1 MLLVQDWLKTVY
13 SETSSSKLNK
23 HYKNWAKLYDKDM
36 SSWGYAYPSQLKEIL
51 SNQIN
56 LKKKIKILDA
66 GCGTGYVAE
75 VLNKLK
81 YNNITGIDFSEEMI
95 AIARS
100 KKIYSRLICQSLNEN
115 IKLRSKQFELII
127 CTGVLTSGHVG
138 PRALKELIR
147 LIKKKGLFICS
158 IAESVYKKN
167 GFEKE
172 IKNLKNLVS
181 IKSISKAFVALP
193 NNKNSAKSRMYI
205 LEKLT

>member
-1 MLLVQDWLKTVY
+1 MKDWLKTVY

-23 HYKNWAKLYDKDM
+23 HYKNWANLYDIDM
-36 SSWGYAYPSQLKEIL
+36 SSWGYAYPLQLNKIL
-51 SNQIN
+51 TNKLR
-56 LKKKIKILDA
+56 LKKTIKILDA

-75 VLNKLK
+75 VLSKLNYK
-81 YNNITGIDFSEEMI
+81 NITGIDFSEEMLT
-95 AIARS
+95 IARS
-100 KKIYSRLICQSLNEN
+100 KKIYKKLMCQSLNEK
-115 IKLRSKQFELII
+115 IELRSKQFELII

-138 PRALKELIR
+138 PSALHELVRI
-147 LIKKKGLFICS
+147 LKPQGFFICS

-205 LEKLT
+205 LEKLN

>member
-1 MLLVQDWLKTVY
+1 MKDWLKTVY

-23 HYKNWAKLYDKDM
+23 HYKNWANLYDIDM
-36 SSWGYAYPSQLKEIL
+36 SSWGYAYPLQLNKIL
-51 SNQIN
+51 TNKLR
-56 LKKKIKILDA
+56 LKKTIKILDA

-75 VLNKLK
+75 VLSKLNYK
-81 YNNITGIDFSEEMI
+81 NITGIDFSEEML

-100 KKIYSRLICQSLNEN
+100 KKIYKKLMCQSLNEK
-115 IKLRSKQFELII
+115 IELRSKQFELII

-138 PRALKELIR
+138 PSAMHELVRLLKPQ
-147 LIKKKGLFICS
+147 GFFICS

-205 LEKLT
+205 LEKLK

>member
-1 MLLVQDWLKTVY
+1 MKDWLKTVY

-23 HYKNWAKLYDKDM
+23 HYKNWANLYDTDM
-36 SSWGYAYPSQLKEIL
+36 SSWGYAYPLQLNKIL
-51 SNQIN
+51 TNKLK
-56 LKKKIKILDA
+56 LKKTIKILDA

-75 VLNKLK
+75 VLSKLNYK
-81 YNNITGIDFSEEMI
+81 NITGIDFSEEML

-100 KKIYSRLICQSLNEN
+100 KKIYKKLMCQSLNET
-115 IKLRSKQFELII
+115 IELRSKQFELII

-138 PRALKELIR
+138 PSAINELVRLLKPQ
-147 LIKKKGLFICS
+147 GFFVCS

-205 LEKLT
+205 LEKLS

>member
-1 MLLVQDWLKTVY
+1 MKDWLKTVY
-13 SETSSSKLNK
+13 SETSSSNLNK
-23 HYKNWAKLYDKDM
+23 HYKNWANLYDTDM
-36 SSWGYAYPSQLKEIL
+36 SSWGYAYPLQLNKIL
-51 SNQIN
+51 TNKLK
-56 LKKKIKILDA
+56 LKKTIKILDA

-75 VLNKLK
+75 VLSKLNYK
-81 YNNITGIDFSEEMI
+81 NITGIDFSEEML

-100 KKIYSRLICQSLNEN
+100 KKIYKKLMCQSLNET
-115 IKLRSKQFELII
+115 IELRSKQFELII

-138 PRALKELIR
+138 PSAINELVRLLKPQ
-147 LIKKKGLFICS
+147 GFFVCS

-181 IKSISKAFVALP
+181 IKSTSKAFVALP

-205 LEKLT
+205 LEKLS

>member
-1 MLLVQDWLKTVY
+1 MKDWLKTVY

-23 HYKNWAKLYDKDM
+23 HYKNWANLYDTDM
-36 SSWGYAYPSQLKEIL
+36 SSWGYAYPLQLNKIL
-51 SNQIN
+51 TNKLR
-56 LKKKIKILDA
+56 LKKTIKILDA

-75 VLNKLK
+75 VLNKLNYK
-81 YNNITGIDFSEEMI
+81 NITGIDFSEEML

-100 KKIYSRLICQSLNEN
+100 KKIYKKLICQSLNEK
-115 IKLRSKQFELII
+115 IELRSKQFELII

-138 PRALKELIR
+138 PSAINELVRLLKPQ
-147 LIKKKGLFICS
+147 GFFVCS

-167 GFEKE
+167 GFEKA
-172 IKNLKNLVS
+172 IQNLKDLVS

-205 LEKLT
+205 LEKLN

>member
-1 MLLVQDWLKTVY
+1 MKDWLKTVY

-23 HYKNWAKLYDKDM
+23 HYKNWANLYDTDM
-36 SSWGYAYPSQLKEIL
+36 SSWGYAYPLQLNKIL
-51 SNQIN
+51 TNKLK
-56 LKKKIKILDA
+56 LKKTIKILDA

-75 VLNKLK
+75 VLSKLNYK
-81 YNNITGIDFSEEMI
+81 NIIGIDFSEEML

-100 KKIYSRLICQSLNEN
+100 KKIYKKLMCQSLNEK
-115 IKLRSKQFELII
+115 IELRSKQFELII

-138 PRALKELIR
+138 PSAMHELVRILKPQ
-147 LIKKKGLFICS
+147 GFFICS

-205 LEKLT
+205 LEKLN

>member
-1 MLLVQDWLKTVY
+1 MKDWLKTVY

-23 HYKNWAKLYDKDM
+23 HYKNWANLYDTDM
-36 SSWGYAYPSQLKEIL
+36 SSWGYAYPLQLNKIL
-51 SNQIN
+51 TNKLK
-56 LKKKIKILDA
+56 LKKTIKILDA

-75 VLNKLK
+75 VLSKLNYK
-81 YNNITGIDFSEEMI
+81 NITGIDFSEEML

-100 KKIYSRLICQSLNEN
+100 KKIYKKLMCQSLIEK
-115 IKLRSKQFELII
+115 IELRSKQFDLII

-138 PRALKELIR
+138 PSAINELVRLLKPQ
-147 LIKKKGLFICS
+147 GFFVCS

-172 IKNLKNLVS
+172 INNLKNLVS

-205 LEKLT
+205 LEKLN

>member
-1 MLLVQDWLKTVY
+1 MKDWLKTVY

-23 HYKNWAKLYDKDM
+23 HYKNWANLYDTDM
-36 SSWGYAYPSQLKEIL
+36 SSWGYAYPLQLNKIL
-51 SNQIN
+51 TNKLK
-56 LKKKIKILDA
+56 LKKTIKILDA

-75 VLNKLK
+75 VLSKLNYK
-81 YNNITGIDFSEEMI
+81 NITGIDFSEEML

-100 KKIYSRLICQSLNEN
+100 KKIYKKLMCQSLNET
-115 IKLRSKQFELII
+115 IELRSKQFELII

-138 PRALKELIR
+138 PSAINELVHLLKPQ
-147 LIKKKGLFICS
+147 GFFVCS

-205 LEKLT
+205 LEKLN

>member
-1 MLLVQDWLKTVY
+1 MKDWLKTVY

-23 HYKNWAKLYDKDM
+23 HYKNWANLYDTDM
-36 SSWGYAYPSQLKEIL
+36 SSWGYAYPLQLNKIL
-51 SNQIN
+51 TNKLK
-56 LKKKIKILDA
+56 LKKTIKILDA

-75 VLNKLK
+75 VLSKLNYK
-81 YNNITGIDFSEEMI
+81 NITGIDFSEEMLT
-95 AIARS
+95 IARS
-100 KKIYSRLICQSLNEN
+100 KKIYKKLMCQSLNEK
-115 IKLRSKQFELII
+115 IELRSKQFELII

-138 PRALKELIR
+138 PSALHELVRI
-147 LIKKKGLFICS
+147 LKPQGFFICS

-181 IKSISKAFVALP
+181 IKSISRAFVALP

-205 LEKLT
+205 LEKLI

>member
-1 MLLVQDWLKTVY
+1 MKDWLKTVY

-23 HYKNWAKLYDKDM
+23 HYKNWANLYDTDM
-36 SSWGYAYPSQLKEIL
+36 SSWGYAYPLQLNKIL
-51 SNQIN
+51 TNKLK
-56 LKKKIKILDA
+56 LKKTIKILDA

-75 VLNKLK
+75 VLSKLNYK
-81 YNNITGIDFSEEMI
+81 NITGIDFSEEML

-100 KKIYSRLICQSLNEN
+100 KKIYKKLMCQSLNEK
-115 IKLRSKQFELII
+115 IELRSKQFELII

-138 PRALKELIR
+138 PSAMHELVRLLKP
-147 LIKKKGLFICS
+147 KGFFICS

-205 LEKLT
+205 LEKLN

>member
-1 MLLVQDWLKTVY
+1 MKDWLKTVY

-23 HYKNWAKLYDKDM
+23 HYKNWANLYDTDM
-36 SSWGYAYPSQLKEIL
+36 SSWGYAYPLQLNKIL
-51 SNQIN
+51 TNKLK
-56 LKKKIKILDA
+56 LKKTIKILDA

-75 VLNKLK
+75 VLSKLNYK
-81 YNNITGIDFSEEMI
+81 NITGIDFSEEMLT
-95 AIARS
+95 IARS
-100 KKIYSRLICQSLNEN
+100 KKIYKKLMCQSLNEK
-115 IKLRSKQFELII
+115 IELRSKQFELII

-138 PRALKELIR
+138 PSALHELVRI
-147 LIKKKGLFICS
+147 LKPQGFFICS

-172 IKNLKNLVS
+172 IKNLKTLVS

-205 LEKLT
+205 LEKLN

>member
-1 MLLVQDWLKTVY
+1 MKDWLKTVY
-13 SETSSSKLNK
+13 SETSSSNLNK
-23 HYKNWAKLYDKDM
+23 HYKNWANLYDTDM
-36 SSWGYAYPSQLKEIL
+36 SSWGYAYPLQLNKIL
-51 SNQIN
+51 KNKLK
-56 LKKKIKILDA
+56 LKKTIKILDA

-75 VLNKLK
+75 VLSKLNYK
-81 YNNITGIDFSEEMI
+81 NIIGIDFSEEML

-100 KKIYSRLICQSLNEN
+100 KKIYKKLMCQSLNET
-115 IKLRSKQFELII
+115 IELRSKQFELII

-138 PRALKELIR
+138 PSAINELVRLLKPQ
-147 LIKKKGLFICS
+147 GFFVCS

-205 LEKLT
+205 LEKLS

>member
-1 MLLVQDWLKTVY
+1 MKDWLKTVY

-23 HYKNWAKLYDKDM
+23 HYKNWANLYDIDM
-36 SSWGYAYPSQLKEIL
+36 SSWGYAYPLQLNKIL
-51 SNQIN
+51 TNKLR
-56 LKKKIKILDA
+56 LKKTNKILDA

-75 VLNKLK
+75 VLSKLNYK
-81 YNNITGIDFSEEMI
+81 NITGIDFSEEMLT
-95 AIARS
+95 IARS
-100 KKIYSRLICQSLNEN
+100 KKIYKKLMCQSLNEK
-115 IKLRSKQFELII
+115 IELRSKQFELII

-138 PRALKELIR
+138 PSAMHELVRILKPQ
-147 LIKKKGLFICS
+147 GFFICS

-205 LEKLT
+205 LEKLN

>member
-1 MLLVQDWLKTVY
+1 MNDWLKIVY
-13 SETSSSKLNK
+13 NETSSSKLNK
-23 HYKNWAKLYDKDM
+23 HYKNWANLYDTDM
-36 SSWGYAYPSQLKEIL
+36 SSWGYAYPLQLNKIL
-51 SNQIN
+51 TNKLR
-56 LKKKIKILDA
+56 LKKTIKILDA

-75 VLNKLK
+75 VLNKLNYK
-81 YNNITGIDFSEEMI
+81 NITGIDFSEEML

-100 KKIYSRLICQSLNEN
+100 KKIYKKLICQSLNEK
-115 IKLRSKQFELII
+115 IELRSKQFELII

-138 PRALKELIR
+138 PSAINELVRLLKPQ
-147 LIKKKGLFICS
+147 GFFVCS

-205 LEKLT
+205 LEKLN

>member
-1 MLLVQDWLKTVY
+1 MKDWLKTVY

-23 HYKNWAKLYDKDM
+23 HYKNWANLYDTDM
-36 SSWGYAYPSQLKEIL
+36 SSWGYAYPLQLNKIL
-51 SNQIN
+51 TNKLK
-56 LKKKIKILDA
+56 LKKTIKILDA

-75 VLNKLK
+75 VLSKLNYK
-81 YNNITGIDFSEEMI
+81 NITGIDFSEEMLT
-95 AIARS
+95 IARS
-100 KKIYSRLICQSLNEN
+100 KKIYKKLMCQSLNEK
-115 IKLRSKQFELII
+115 IDLRSKQFELII

-138 PRALKELIR
+138 PSALHELIR
-147 LIKKKGLFICS
+147 ILKPQGFFICS

-205 LEKLT
+205 LEKLN

>member
-1 MLLVQDWLKTVY
+1 MKDWLKTVY

-23 HYKNWAKLYDKDM
+23 HYKNWANLYDTDM
-36 SSWGYAYPSQLKEIL
+36 SSWGYAYPLQLNKIL
-51 SNQIN
+51 TNKLK
-56 LKKKIKILDA
+56 LKKTIKILDA

-75 VLNKLK
+75 VLSKLNYK
-81 YNNITGIDFSEEMI
+81 NITGIDFSEEMLT
-95 AIARS
+95 IARS
-100 KKIYSRLICQSLNEN
+100 KKIYKKLMCQSLNEK
-115 IKLRSKQFELII
+115 IELRSKQFELII

-138 PRALKELIR
+138 PSAMHELVRILKPQ
-147 LIKKKGLFICS
+147 GFFICS

-205 LEKLT
+205 LEKLN

>member
-1 MLLVQDWLKTVY
+1 MKDWLKTVY

-23 HYKNWAKLYDKDM
+23 HYKNWANLYDTDM
-36 SSWGYAYPSQLKEIL
+36 SSWGYAYPLQLNKIL
-51 SNQIN
+51 TNKLK
-56 LKKKIKILDA
+56 LKKTIKILDA

-75 VLNKLK
+75 VLSKLNYK
-81 YNNITGIDFSEEMI
+81 NITGIDFSEEMLT
-95 AIARS
+95 IARS
-100 KKIYSRLICQSLNEN
+100 KKIYKKLMCQSLNEK
-115 IKLRSKQFELII
+115 IELRSKQFELII

-138 PRALKELIR
+138 PSAINELVRLLKPQ
-147 LIKKKGLFICS
+147 GFFICS

-205 LEKLT
+205 LEKLN

>member
-1 MLLVQDWLKTVY
+1 MKDWLKTVY

-23 HYKNWAKLYDKDM
+23 HYKNWANLYDTDM
-36 SSWGYAYPSQLKEIL
+36 SSWGYAYPLQLNKIL
-51 SNQIN
+51 TNKLK
-56 LKKKIKILDA
+56 LKKTIKILDA

-75 VLNKLK
+75 VLSKLNYK
-81 YNNITGIDFSEEMI
+81 NITGIDFSEEML

-100 KKIYSRLICQSLNEN
+100 KKIYKKLMCQSLNET
-115 IKLRSKQFELII
+115 IELRSKQFELII

-138 PRALKELIR
+138 PSAINELVRLLKPQ
-147 LIKKKGLFICS
+147 GFFVCS

-205 LEKLT
+205 LEKLN

>member
-1 MLLVQDWLKTVY
+1 MKDWLKTVY

-23 HYKNWAKLYDKDM
+23 HYKNWANLYDTDM
-36 SSWGYAYPSQLKEIL
+36 SSWGYAYPLQLNKIL
-51 SNQIN
+51 TNKLK
-56 LKKKIKILDA
+56 LKKTIKILDA

-75 VLNKLK
+75 VLSKLNYK
-81 YNNITGIDFSEEMI
+81 NITGIDFSEEML

-100 KKIYSRLICQSLNEN
+100 KKIYKKLICQSLNEK
-115 IKLRSKQFELII
+115 IELRSKQFELII

-138 PRALKELIR
+138 PSAMHELVRLLKPQ
-147 LIKKKGLFICS
+147 GFFICS

-205 LEKLT
+205 LEKLN

>member
-1 MLLVQDWLKTVY
+1 MKDWLKTVY

-23 HYKNWAKLYDKDM
+23 HYKNWANFYDADM
-36 SSWGYAYPSQLKEIL
+36 SSWGYAYPPQLNKIL
-51 SNQIN
+51 TNKLK
-56 LKKKIKILDA
+56 LKKTIKILDA

-75 VLNKLK
+75 VLSKLNYK
-81 YNNITGIDFSEEMI
+81 NITGIDFSEEMLT
-95 AIARS
+95 IARS
-100 KKIYSRLICQSLNEN
+100 KKIYKKLMCQSLNET
-115 IKLRSKQFELII
+115 IELRSKQFELII

-138 PRALKELIR
+138 PSAINELVRLLKPQ
-147 LIKKKGLFICS
+147 GFFVCS

-205 LEKLT
+205 LEKLK

>member
-1 MLLVQDWLKTVY
+1 MKDWLKTVY

-23 HYKNWAKLYDKDM
+23 HYKNWANLYDTDM
-36 SSWGYAYPSQLKEIL
+36 SSWGYAYPLQLNKIL
-51 SNQIN
+51 TNKLR
-56 LKKKIKILDA
+56 LKKTIKILDA

-75 VLNKLK
+75 VLNKLNYK
-81 YNNITGIDFSEEMI
+81 NITGIDFSEEML

-100 KKIYSRLICQSLNEN
+100 KKIYKKLICQSLNEK
-115 IKLRSKQFELII
+115 IELRSKQFELII

-138 PRALKELIR
+138 PNAINELVRLLKPQ
-147 LIKKKGLFICS
+147 GFFVCS

-205 LEKLT
+205 LEKLN

>member
-1 MLLVQDWLKTVY
+1 MKDWLKTVY

-23 HYKNWAKLYDKDM
+23 HYKNWANLYDTDM
-36 SSWGYAYPSQLKEIL
+36 SSWGYAYPLQLNKIL
-51 SNQIN
+51 TNKLK
-56 LKKKIKILDA
+56 LKKTIKILDA

-75 VLNKLK
+75 VLSKLNYK
-81 YNNITGIDFSEEMI
+81 NITGIDFSEEML

-100 KKIYSRLICQSLNEN
+100 KKIYKKLMCQSLNEM
-115 IKLRSKQFELII
+115 IELRSKQFELII

-138 PRALKELIR
+138 PSAINELVRLLKPQ
-147 LIKKKGLFICS
+147 GFFVCS

-205 LEKLT
+205 LEKLN

>member
-1 MLLVQDWLKTVY
+1 MKDWLKTVY

-23 HYKNWAKLYDKDM
+23 HYKNWANLYDTDM
-36 SSWGYAYPSQLKEIL
+36 SSWGYAYPLQLNKIL
-51 SNQIN
+51 TNKLK
-56 LKKKIKILDA
+56 LKKTIKILDA

-75 VLNKLK
+75 VLSKLNYK
-81 YNNITGIDFSEEMI
+81 NITGIDFSEEMLT
-95 AIARS
+95 IARS
-100 KKIYSRLICQSLNEN
+100 KKIYKKLMCQSLNEK
-115 IKLRSKQFELII
+115 IDLRSKQFELII

-138 PRALKELIR
+138 PSALHELIR
-147 LIKKKGLFICS
+147 ILKPQGFFICS
-158 IAESVYKKN
+158 IVESVYKKN

-205 LEKLT
+205 LEKLN

>member
-1 MLLVQDWLKTVY
+1 MKDWLKTVY

-23 HYKNWAKLYDKDM
+23 HYKNWANLYDTDM
-36 SSWGYAYPSQLKEIL
+36 SSWGYAYPLQLNKIL
-51 SNQIN
+51 TNKLK
-56 LKKKIKILDA
+56 LKKTIKILDA

-75 VLNKLK
+75 VLNKLNYK
-81 YNNITGIDFSEEMI
+81 NITGIDFSEEML

-100 KKIYSRLICQSLNEN
+100 KKIYKKLMCQSLNEK
-115 IKLRSKQFELII
+115 IELRSKQFELII

-138 PRALKELIR
+138 PSAMHELVRLLKPQ
-147 LIKKKGLFICS
+147 GFFICS

-205 LEKLT
+205 LEKLN

>member
-1 MLLVQDWLKTVY
+1 MKDWLKTVY
-13 SETSSSKLNK
+13 TETSASKLNK
-23 HYKNWAKLYDKDM
+23 HYKNWANLYDKDM
-36 SSWGYAYPSQLKEIL
+36 SSWGYAYPLQLNKIL
-51 SNQIN
+51 TNKLR
-56 LKKKIKILDA
+56 LKKTIKILDA

-75 VLNKLK
+75 VLNKLNYK
-81 YNNITGIDFSEEMI
+81 NITGIDFSAEML

-100 KKIYSRLICQSLNEN
+100 KKIYKKLMCQSLNEK
-115 IKLRSKQFELII
+115 IELRSKQFELII

-138 PRALKELIR
+138 PSAMHELVRILKPQ
-147 LIKKKGLFICS
+147 GFFICS

-172 IKNLKNLVS
+172 IKNLKKLVS

-205 LEKLT
+205 LEKLN

>member
-1 MLLVQDWLKTVY
+1 MKDWLKTVY

-23 HYKNWAKLYDKDM
+23 HYKNWANLYDTDM
-36 SSWGYAYPSQLKEIL
+36 SSWGYAYPLQLNKIL
-51 SNQIN
+51 TNKLK
-56 LKKKIKILDA
+56 LKKTIKILDA

-75 VLNKLK
+75 VLSKLNYK
-81 YNNITGIDFSEEMI
+81 NITGIDFSEEML

-100 KKIYSRLICQSLNEN
+100 KKIYKKLMCQSLNET
-115 IKLRSKQFELII
+115 IELRSKQFELII

-138 PRALKELIR
+138 PSAINELVRLLKPQ
-147 LIKKKGLFICS
+147 GFFVCS

-167 GFEKE
+167 SFEKE

-181 IKSISKAFVALP
+181 IKSISNAFVALP

-205 LEKLT
+205 LEKLN

>member
-1 MLLVQDWLKTVY
+1 MKDWLKTVY

-23 HYKNWAKLYDKDM
+23 HYKNWANLYDTDM
-36 SSWGYAYPSQLKEIL
+36 SSWGYAYPLQLNKIL
-51 SNQIN
+51 TNKLK
-56 LKKKIKILDA
+56 LKKTIKILDA

-75 VLNKLK
+75 VLNKLNYK
-81 YNNITGIDFSEEMI
+81 NITGIDFSEEML

-100 KKIYSRLICQSLNEN
+100 KKIYKKLMCQSLNET
-115 IKLRSKQFELII
+115 IELRSKQFELII

-138 PRALKELIR
+138 PSAINELVRLLKPQ
-147 LIKKKGLFICS
+147 GFFVCS

-205 LEKLT
+205 LEKLN

>member
-1 MLLVQDWLKTVY
+1 MKDWLKTVY

-23 HYKNWAKLYDKDM
+23 HYKNWANLYDTDM
-36 SSWGYAYPSQLKEIL
+36 SSWGYAYPLQLNKIL
-51 SNQIN
+51 TNKLR
-56 LKKKIKILDA
+56 LKKTIKILDA

-75 VLNKLK
+75 VLNKLNYK
-81 YNNITGIDFSEEMI
+81 NITGIDFSGEML

-100 KKIYSRLICQSLNEN
+100 KKIYNKLICQSLNEK
-115 IKLRSKQFELII
+115 IELRSKQFELII

-138 PRALKELIR
+138 PSAINELVRLLKPQ
-147 LIKKKGLFICS
+147 GFFVCS

-172 IKNLKNLVS
+172 INNLKNLVS

-205 LEKLT
+205 LEKLN

>member
-1 MLLVQDWLKTVY
+1 MKDWLKTVY
-13 SETSSSKLNK
+13 SEKSSSKLNK
-23 HYKNWAKLYDKDM
+23 HYKNWANLYDTDM
-36 SSWGYAYPSQLKEIL
+36 SSWGYAYPLQLNKIL
-51 SNQIN
+51 TNKLK
-56 LKKKIKILDA
+56 LKKTIKILDA

-75 VLNKLK
+75 VLSKLNYK
-81 YNNITGIDFSEEMI
+81 NITGIDFSEEML

-100 KKIYSRLICQSLNEN
+100 KKIYKKLMCQSLNEK
-115 IKLRSKQFELII
+115 IELRSKQFELII

-138 PRALKELIR
+138 PSAINELVRLLKPQ
-147 LIKKKGLFICS
+147 GFFICS

-172 IKNLKNLVS
+172 IKNLKKLVS

-205 LEKLT
+205 LEKLK

>member
-1 MLLVQDWLKTVY
+1 MKDWLKTVY

-23 HYKNWAKLYDKDM
+23 HYKNWANLYDTDM
-36 SSWGYAYPSQLKEIL
+36 SSWGYAYPLQLNKIWTNIL
-51 SNQIN
+51 K
-56 LKKKIKILDA
+56 LKKTIKILDA

-75 VLNKLK
+75 VLSKLNYK
-81 YNNITGIDFSEEMI
+81 NITGIDFSEEMLT
-95 AIARS
+95 IARS
-100 KKIYSRLICQSLNEN
+100 KKIYKKLMCQSLNEK
-115 IKLRSKQFELII
+115 IELRSKQFELII

-138 PRALKELIR
+138 PSALHELVRI
-147 LIKKKGLFICS
+147 LKPQGFFICS

-172 IKNLKNLVS
+172 IKNLKKLVS

-205 LEKLT
+205 LEKLN

>member
-1 MLLVQDWLKTVY
+1 MKDWLKTVY

-23 HYKNWAKLYDKDM
+23 HYKNWANLYDTDM
-36 SSWGYAYPSQLKEIL
+36 SSWGYAYPLQLNKIL
-51 SNQIN
+51 TNKLK
-56 LKKKIKILDA
+56 LKKTIKILDA

-75 VLNKLK
+75 VLSKLNYK
-81 YNNITGIDFSEEMI
+81 NITGIDFSEEMLT
-95 AIARS
+95 IARS
-100 KKIYSRLICQSLNEN
+100 KKIYKKLMCQSLNEK
-115 IKLRSKQFELII
+115 IELRSKQFELII

-138 PRALKELIR
+138 PSALHELVRI
-147 LIKKKGLFICS
+147 LKPQGFFICS

-205 LEKLT
+205 LEKLN